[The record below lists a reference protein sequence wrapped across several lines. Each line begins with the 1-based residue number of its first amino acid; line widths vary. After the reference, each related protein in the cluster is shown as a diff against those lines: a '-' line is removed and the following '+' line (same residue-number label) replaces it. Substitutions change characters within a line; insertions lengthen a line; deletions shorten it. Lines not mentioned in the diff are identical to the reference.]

1 MAKRVLIV
9 DDDVELCREL
19 AEVLDSEGYS
29 VDTASDG
36 KNGAAGMRTNV
47 YDIVILDYRMPGFS
61 GIELLKTAR
70 DENLKCKVYLA
81 TGRPFVDKLLESE
94 QLSHLVAGVLSKP
107 FDVKTLLEKLNQ
119 P

>member
-1 MAKRVLIV
+1 MAKRILIV

-19 AEVLDSEGYS
+19 TEILNCEGYS

-36 KNGAAGMRTNV
+36 ESGAASIRKNV
-47 YDIVILDYRMPGFS
+47 YDIVILDYRMPGLN
-61 GIELLKTAR
+61 GIELLRTIR
-70 DENLKCKVYLA
+70 DENLKSRVYIA
-81 TGRPFVDKLLESE
+81 TGRPFIDRLLENE

>member
-1 MAKRVLIV
+1 MAKKVLII

-19 AEVLDSEGYS
+19 AEVLNCEGYS

-36 KNGAAGMRTNV
+36 KSGEACIRKNI
-47 YDIVILDYRMPGFS
+47 YDIVILDYRMPGLN
-61 GIELLKTAR
+61 GIELLRTIR
-70 DENLKCKVYLA
+70 NENLKSRVYVA
-81 TGRPFVDKLLESE
+81 TGRPFIDKLLESE
-94 QLSHLVAGVLSKP
+94 NLSHVVAGVLSKP